1 MERQRQERVV
11 QLATLIQKTFR
22 GWRCRMHYQQ
32 MRKSQI
38 IISAWFRGH
47 MVRKEQGVLA
57 ALPLP
62 HPSPPG
68 QGPLGSSKHPG
79 SPQLS
84 PPQQKN
90 KYRQMKWSALI
101 IQAHVRGW
109 KVSAGHPVAA
119 GRGQQVS

>member
-1 MERQRQERVV
+1 MV

-22 GWRCRMHYQQ
+22 GWRCRMHYQR

-68 QGPLGSSKHPG
+68 QGPLALP
-79 SPQLS
+79 S
-84 PPQQKN
+84 PP
-90 KYRQMKWSALI
+90 
-101 IQAHVRGW
+101 AHPSSPHHSKRT
-109 KVSAGHPVAA
+109 ST
-119 GRGQQVS
+119 GR